1 MADIN
6 INGFAEELNE
16 KADLTYV
23 NDEIS
28 MVDTSAVHK
37 TNSEIISG
45 IKTFS
50 KSLECTNR
58 INLSAMAITKGTA
71 PTATQYWGIR
81 ANDKTSPGSSWEN
94 TRLGVLEWYLTS
106 DNVTGLTLS
115 AYKNESNATTAAT
128 ISLQYHGNANKP
140 KIFING
146 NEMVAFVTESYR
158 SGTEWYRKYSDGWV
172 EQGGIVNSTQYNNTT
187 QNVNFRIAMADTNYY
202 ASACPNT
209 TAHQETWSVAARVA
223 VKNTGGMTV
232 HAANNVSAAY
242 TGPCSWEVKG
252 FAA

>member
-50 KSLECTNR
+50 KSLECTNG

-94 TRLGVLEWYLTS
+94 TRLGVLEWYLNS
-106 DNVTGLTLS
+106 SNVTGLTLS
-115 AYKNESNATTAAT
+115 AYKNALDTTAAAS
-128 ISLQYHGNANKP
+128 ISLQYHGNESKP
-140 KIFING
+140 KILING
-146 NEMVAFVTESYR
+146 KEMVAFVTETYK
-158 SGTEWYRKYSDGWV
+158 SGTSWYRKYSDGWV
-172 EQGGIVNSTQYNNTT
+172 EQGGKSTSDGQTVT
-187 QNVNFRIAMADTNYY
+187 FPIKMADTEYFISGMPY
-202 ASACPNT
+202 
-209 TAHQETWSVAARVA
+209 ETDTGAISSVAFASKTTTSVVLYGKRV
-223 VKNTGGMTV
+223 N
-232 HAANNVSAAY
+232 AAGFASGAHPVY
-242 TGPCSWEVKG
+242 WEVKG